1 MRPPL
6 AVFIPPQTTNTL
18 PNYPTPMK
26 LKSTLM
32 AAFSFAAMA
41 TSQAFVIDFNALVP
55 SGEFEVGDIIY
66 SGTSIDVHV
75 EGYGIVTF
83 ANDSDKTRFRDGNL
97 EIGDKYSNGEG
108 SVNSLQMETGESVTV
123 IFKGATV
130 TDVHAGF
137 VGASADPFD
146 TGIFTVQEAGVTYVA
161 TSIDSSY
168 FPGGSYQGAD
178 GVGLEYVQWTI
189 VPEPSSAA
197 LGAIGLSMILFR
209 RRNA

>member
-41 TSQAFVIDFNALVP
+41 TSQAFVIDFNALAP
-55 SGEFEVGDIIY
+55 TGAFNVGDTISSGSSLDIY
-66 SGTSIDVHV
+66 VD
-75 EGYGIVTF
+75 GYGYVTF
-83 ANDSDKTRFRDGNL
+83 QNNSTASSIADGDLVIGTTHSDGAGSINSL
-97 EIGDKYSNGEG
+97 EIEA
-108 SVNSLQMETGESVTV
+108 GESVTV

-130 TDVHAGF
+130 TDVQAGF
-137 VGASADPFD
+137 AGVSPDPFD
-146 TGIFTVQEAGVTYVA
+146 TGIFKQVVNGQVYEAIVVDA
-161 TSIDSSY
+161 TTFFGNY
-168 FPGGSYQGAD
+168 EGAD
-178 GVGLEYVQWTI
+178 GVGLEYVQWNI